1 MQYMP
6 NANSQSPGDSGT
18 ERSEDSQLCPFS
30 KPILGQWCRCDF
42 ARLEDRCSGKMIC
55 AHPGEHRATCLH
67 LTELLKKNARF
78 SLNLS
83 NTDNQISH
91 AQAMK
96 IKCGGL
102 LGMQRILETDTQHP
116 PSVVGIVAEV
126 RERYGSLED
135 FPFGEIIRDI
145 AGFSHRNKKSNKR
158 S

>member
-1 MQYMP
+1 M
-6 NANSQSPGDSGT
+6 NT
-18 ERSEDSQLCPFS
+18 EDSNLEQDEDITLCPFS
-30 KPILGQWCRCDF
+30 KPILGHWCQCRF
-42 ARLEDRCSGKMIC
+42 AQLAERCSGKMTC
-55 AHPGEHRATCLH
+55 THPSGHQETCLH

-78 SLNLS
+78 SLSLS
-83 NTDNQISH
+83 NTDDQISH

-102 LGMQRILETDTQHP
+102 LGMQRILEPGTDAP
-116 PSVVGIVAEV
+116 PSVVDIIATA

-145 AGFSHRNKKSNKR
+145 AGFNHRSRKGDKR